1 MAVLNEARIMIMLP
15 TETIHHAG
23 LSALPG
29 HDAAG
34 TAHRPKGT
42 AEHAMRCCAHS
53 STRLMQCNLTA
64 TARPARTK
72 LRLPSPSRRPERH
85 YWPPWLSGTAIVG
98 ADARP

>member
-42 AEHAMRCCAHS
+42 AEHALLRTLIHPFDAVQLDSHS
-53 STRLMQCNLTA
+53 E
-64 TARPARTK
+64 ARSDEAETSFAK
-72 LRLPSPSRRPERH
+72 SPP
-85 YWPPWLSGTAIVG
+85 
-98 ADARP
+98 